1 MRIVLA
7 VDGPKFSEAAANEVI
22 AQMNADNIEVTLLH
36 VLEPFPV
43 ALAEKVGSKETPE
56 FDLARLTLRDAA
68 NEYLGQTAE
77 KLRSAGFRCSYLVEE
92 GDPRDVILDYAERW
106 SADIVVVGSRG
117 LKGLTRFVMGSVSEA
132 VIHHAPCSV
141 EIVRMNPA
149 NM

>member
-1 MRIVLA
+1 ML
-7 VDGPKFSEAAANEVI
+7 D
-22 AQMNADNIEVTLLH
+22 
-36 VLEPFPV
+36 PFPI

-68 NEYLGQTAE
+68 NECLRQTAE
-77 KLRSAGFRCSYLVEE
+77 KLRSTGFSCSYLVEE
-92 GDPRDVILDYAERW
+92 GDPPDVILDYAERW